1 VAPPILLWTCEE
13 LCVKLRAGP
22 FSDYAPLFHERFING
37 ASVLT
42 LMEAAPLVAL
52 GVRPEHSTGM
62 AAYLRTLC
70 RNPAG

>member
-1 VAPPILLWTCEE
+1 MAPPILLWTCEE
-13 LCVKLRAGP
+13 LCAKLRAGP
-22 FSDYAPLFHERFING
+22 FSDYAPLFHQNTING
-37 ASVLT
+37 TSVLT
-42 LMEAAPLVAL
+42 LMEAPSLVAL